1 VAAALSRRAWLL
13 LGGLVAVGL
22 LLRLA
27 SYDDALYGDELSTY
41 FVVHGHSLSRMM
53 AIIHSDQE
61 QTPPLYFV
69 LAWLSAK
76 LGGGAQTLRLPSMVG
91 GLAAIPLVYALGAR
105 TVGRL
110 AGLLAAAL
118 VALSPFLIF
127 YSTEARSYAVLMF
140 LALASTYAL
149 VCALQTGR
157 RRWWALYAVAS
168 CAAMYTHYTGL
179 FVLVAQALWALW
191 AHREAWRALLIANGA
206 AAVGYIPWLGGYSQD
221 ANSPGA
227 RVIEAIHPFGA
238 GTAARDF
245 GHLALGAPFVGLRAL
260 PGAWALALIGAGLA
274 IAAAVVVA
282 RGGRRPSPQLALVI
296 VAAAAVPLGA
306 GAASIIGP
314 SVYLSRNL
322 ITAAPFLALVAGAL
336 LSAPRGLVRAV
347 AASLVVGGCAVGA
360 AMTLDAG
367 NQRPDYNALADYVQ
381 RTGRP
386 GDPVAEVSVVFAGPA
401 ILQSLEVAMADKGL
415 TSVHPVLRVGLPSI
429 AADRRRREPPGP
441 GQFAPI
447 AIPSPVALA
456 HRADLLS
463 SNGTLFVAL
472 QGGVTTSLLRRLP
485 SNPETRF
492 LAALPKRLHLVRKVT
507 FPGLNGGAPLL
518 VYSSSAIRGASRLRI
533 HTESAQIAAK
543 SATDTAR
550 RPAPPAAAGLG
561 AAGSMT
567 HLRASSNSGVSGLSA
582 ITSRMI
588 PGTRSIGYSTGVP

>member
-13 LGGLVAVGL
+13 LGGFVAVGL

-245 GHLALGAPFVGLRAL
+245 GHLAL
-260 PGAWALALIGAGLA
+260 
-274 IAAAVVVA
+274 
-282 RGGRRPSPQLALVI
+282 
-296 VAAAAVPLGA
+296 
-306 GAASIIGP
+306 
-314 SVYLSRNL
+314 
-322 ITAAPFLALVAGAL
+322 
-336 LSAPRGLVRAV
+336 
-347 AASLVVGGCAVGA
+347 
-360 AMTLDAG
+360 
-367 NQRPDYNALADYVQ
+367 
-381 RTGRP
+381 
-386 GDPVAEVSVVFAGPA
+386 
-401 ILQSLEVAMADKGL
+401 
-415 TSVHPVLRVGLPSI
+415 
-429 AADRRRREPPGP
+429 
-441 GQFAPI
+441 
-447 AIPSPVALA
+447 
-456 HRADLLS
+456 
-463 SNGTLFVAL
+463 
-472 QGGVTTSLLRRLP
+472 
-485 SNPETRF
+485 
-492 LAALPKRLHLVRKVT
+492 
-507 FPGLNGGAPLL
+507 
-518 VYSSSAIRGASRLRI
+518 
-533 HTESAQIAAK
+533 
-543 SATDTAR
+543 
-550 RPAPPAAAGLG
+550 
-561 AAGSMT
+561 
-567 HLRASSNSGVSGLSA
+567 
-582 ITSRMI
+582 
-588 PGTRSIGYSTGVP
+588 